1 MRYDMKINFFNSEE
15 KKYNPRT
22 HQYEGSTRLVNQEMA
37 NVTDLGLTRQ
47 VEIFGAFKEGRK
59 TIRLINKPPEK
70 WSFLMLEN
78 DKNKYFL
85 LSSLNPS
92 KGYALI
98 VGENNA
104 KN

>member
-1 MRYDMKINFFNSEE
+1 MRYDTVIKFYDDAN

-22 HQYEGSTRLVNQEMA
+22 HQYNGGIEFVKAMMA

-59 TIRLINKPPEK
+59 TIRLINEPPEK

-78 DKNKYFL
+78 DDKKYTL

>member
-1 MRYDMKINFFNSEE
+1 MRYDTKINFFSNEE
-15 KKYNPRT
+15 KKYNPRV
-22 HQYEGSTRLVNQEMA
+22 HQYEGGTKLVNQEMA

-70 WSFLMLEN
+70 WAFLMLEN
-78 DKNKYFL
+78 DDKKYTL

-98 VGENNA
+98 VGE
-104 KN
+104 K

>member
-1 MRYDMKINFFNSEE
+1 MRYDTVIKFYDDAN

-22 HQYEGSTRLVNQEMA
+22 HQYNGGIEFVKAMMG

-59 TIRLINKPPEK
+59 TIRLVNKPPKK

-78 DKNKYFL
+78 NNEKYTL
-85 LSSLNPS
+85 LSDLRTW
-92 KGYALI
+92 KGYAI
-98 VGENNA
+98 MEGENNA

>member
-1 MRYDMKINFFNSEE
+1 MRYDAVVKFYNYID

-22 HQYEGSTRLVNQEMA
+22 HQYDGGTEFVKSVMG

-47 VEIFGAFKEGRK
+47 VAIFGAFKEGRK
-59 TIRLINKPPEK
+59 TIRLFNKPPEK

-78 DKNKYFL
+78 NNAKYTL
-85 LSSLNPS
+85 LSDLSTL
-92 KGYALI
+92 KGYVII
-98 VGENNA
+98 VGESNA

>member
-1 MRYDMKINFFNSEE
+1 MRYDMKINFFSNEE
-15 KKYNPRT
+15 KKYNPRV
-22 HQYEGSTRLVNQEMA
+22 HQYEGGAKLVNQEMA

-78 DKNKYFL
+78 VDKKYTL
-85 LSSLNPS
+85 L
-92 KGYALI
+92 
-98 VGENNA
+98 
-104 KN
+104 

>member
-1 MRYDMKINFFNSEE
+1 MRYDTKVKFFSNEE
-15 KKYNPRT
+15 KRYNPRT
-22 HQYEGSTRLVNQEMA
+22 HQYEGGAKLVNQEMA

-59 TIRLINKPPEK
+59 IIRLINKPPEK

-78 DKNKYFL
+78 DDKKYTL

>member
-1 MRYDMKINFFNSEE
+1 MRYDTKVNFFSNEE

-22 HQYEGSTRLVNQEMA
+22 HQYEGGTKLVDQEMA

-59 TIRLINKPPEK
+59 TIRLMSKPPKK
-70 WSFLMLEN
+70 WSFLMFEN
-78 DKNKYFL
+78 DENKYFL
-85 LSSLNPS
+85 LSSLSPS